1 MGIAAEKWLEA
12 QQGVIGSALIDPVVV
27 PIVLAQTSAKDYSGV
42 NLAVY
47 QAMASI
53 FAAGKPVD
61 PITVADKL
69 GGEYS
74 KYLMQL
80 MEVTPTAANV
90 KAYIEI
96 CRKQSRIHRLRE
108 IGGRMAVSTDSVEL
122 QKLLEEAAAT
132 NMEQQSFQATPIYQ
146 AFCDFAARK
155 ADERQPK
162 FLRWPLK
169 ELNDLLYVEPG
180 DFVLL
185 AGKPSAGKTAF
196 ALQTAWTLAETQKV
210 GFFSLETGERKL
222 MDRQVSAVSGVPLEN
237 IKRNA
242 LSAQHWDSIISQK
255 EQFKRRRLD
264 FITKSGM
271 DVSELQAYAAAKKYD
286 VIFIDYLHLL
296 SEGKRSPYEE
306 VSRISMSLHR
316 FSQTSGCCVV
326 GLSQLNRG
334 DKDKKGAPDMSWLRD
349 SGQLEQDADAVLIL
363 YLEDEKNPN
372 SRRILRCAKNKEG
385 ERFSMRL
392 DFDGRT
398 QRFAKAS
405 DFGGSQKEIRRAAQ
419 QTKSEQL
426 RILPPDTFVP
436 FEEGRK
442 A

>member
-1 MGIAAEKWLEA
+1 MGVGSEKWLAA

-27 PIVLAQTSAKDYSGV
+27 PIVLSQTSAKDYNGV
-42 NLAVY
+42 NLTVY
-47 QAMASI
+47 QAMASL
-53 FAAGKPVD
+53 FAEGKPVD

-69 GGEYS
+69 GAEYA

-90 KAYIEI
+90 KTYIEL
-96 CRKQSRIHRLRE
+96 CRKQSRVCRLQE
-108 IGGRMAVSTDSVEL
+108 IGGMMAAATDLEEM
-122 QKLLEEAAAT
+122 QKLLEDAAAT
-132 NMEQQSFQATPIYQ
+132 NMEQQSIQATPIYQ

-155 ADERQPK
+155 ADPKPTK
-162 FLRWPLK
+162 FLRWPVK

-196 ALQTAWTLAETQKV
+196 ALQMAWTLAETMRV
-210 GFFSLETGERKL
+210 GFFSLETGEKKL
-222 MDRQVSAVSGVPLEN
+222 MDRQVSTVSGVPLEN

-242 LSAQHWDSIISQK
+242 LNEQHWNSIVAQESQ
-255 EQFKRRRLD
+255 FRGRRLD
-264 FITKSGM
+264 LITKSGM
-271 DVSELQAYAAAKKYD
+271 DVAGLQAYAAAKKYD

-334 DKDKKGAPDMSWLRD
+334 GEAKKGTPDMSWLRD

-372 SRRILRCAKNKEG
+372 SRRVLKCAKNKDG
-385 ERFSMRL
+385 ERFNMRL

-398 QRFAKAS
+398 QRFRKAS
-405 DFGGSQKEIRRAAQ
+405 DFGGLQKEMKRVAQ
-419 QTKSEQL
+419 KSPGEQL
-426 RILPPDTFVP
+426 QILPPSAYVP

-442 A
+442 I